1 MKTIKYILSIVL
13 LAGWMFSCDN
23 PEDFQDVLYFTG
35 TDVTPVIKYSLEEP
49 TKIGLSVRASSKVDE
64 NIKIGVKVN
73 PDLVEKYNET
83 NGTSYKVLSS
93 DVYTFDSE
101 MAVINKDQYASDPF
115 YLDIKSIDSFKDED
129 TYCLPVEMTGVQE
142 GGLPILESS
151 RVMYL
156 IINRTI
162 ITKAAILNGTYF
174 SVDFRQTPELAA
186 VSQVTMEAR
195 VYLDDYQNSNPY
207 ISTVMGLE
215 ENFLLRL
222 GDVKI
227 PKDYFQLAGGGYPVA
242 STEAIP
248 LNKWVHLAATY
259 DGSRISIYI
268 DGRLNAYTDAPRG
281 AINLHGT
288 SDNRQFYIGTTS
300 NSTGRT
306 LKGKISEAR
315 VWTRA
320 LTEIEIANNMCA
332 VSADSPDLLAYWKFN
347 TWKDDTN
354 KNIVVDYTGHGY
366 DAVLKSYKGISWI
379 EGVRCP

>member
-23 PEDFQDVLYFTG
+23 PDDFQNVLYFTG
-35 TDVTPVIKYSLEEP
+35 TDVTPIIKYSLEEP
-49 TKIGLSVRASSKVDE
+49 TKIGLSIRTSSKIDTNV
-64 NIKIGVKVN
+64 KIGVKVN
-73 PDLVEKYNET
+73 PDLVEKYNKA
-83 NGTSYKVLSS
+83 NGTDYKVLSG
-93 DVYTFDSE
+93 DVYAFDTE
-101 MAVINKDQYASDPF
+101 TAVINKDQYASEPF

-129 TYCLPVEMTGVQE
+129 TYCLPVEMTGVKE
-142 GGLPILESS
+142 GNLSILESS
-151 RVMYL
+151 RIMYL

-174 SVDFRQTPELAA
+174 SVDFESDQGRDLTSVP
-186 VSQVTMEAR
+186 QVTMEAR
-195 VYLDDYQNSNPY
+195 VYLDGYQDNSPY

-227 PKDYFQLAGGGYPVA
+227 PKDYLQLAGGGYPVA
-242 STEAIP
+242 STEAVP
-248 LNKWVHLAATY
+248 LNKWVHLATTY

-281 AINLHGT
+281 GINLTGIDPSRT
-288 SDNRQFYIGTTS
+288 FYIGTTS
-300 NSTGRT
+300 NSKGRT
-306 LKGKISEAR
+306 LRGKISEAR

-320 LTEIEIANNMCA
+320 LTEAEITNNICA
-332 VSADSPDLLAYWKFN
+332 VAADAPDLLAYWKFN
-347 TWKDDTN
+347 TWKDDAN
-354 KNIVVDYTGHGY
+354 KSIVVDYTGHGY
-366 DAVLKSYKGISWI
+366 DAIGNRTITWI